1 MRTTGPEK
9 RGIAERMNRDAA
21 IIYAAGASFVIMGVV
36 LLTRSP
42 ATTLIA
48 LGLLAIC
55 FVRWADQ

>member
-1 MRTTGPEK
+1 
-9 RGIAERMNRDAA
+9 MNRDAA
-21 IIYAAGASFVIMGVV
+21 IIYAAGASFVIVGVV